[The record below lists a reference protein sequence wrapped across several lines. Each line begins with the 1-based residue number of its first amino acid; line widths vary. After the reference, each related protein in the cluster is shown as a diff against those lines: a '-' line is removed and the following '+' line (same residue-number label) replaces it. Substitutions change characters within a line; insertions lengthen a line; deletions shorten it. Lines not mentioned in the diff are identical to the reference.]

1 MTSVCQIMFAVV
13 CTLPRPN
20 APEPMLF
27 GYGKAVNRAVIEAS
41 FVAPLPAIGP
51 VLAMK
56 PEPVRKQPHQRRGE
70 RPGEGLAV
78 LASYAPTRSAGK
90 IWKGQGNLFVLSD
103 GNEQTGCLH
112 KDRRLYSAMKKIRA
126 HFGKP
131 LVIESAYRSPAY
143 NAALRKRSKNV
154 AKNSYHI
161 KCRAIDMR
169 ISGVPIK
176 TIARY
181 AATLKEVGGIGTYRT
196 WLHLDSG
203 RRRYW

>member
-1 MTSVCQIMFAVV
+1 M
-13 CTLPRPN
+13 
-20 APEPMLF
+20 

-41 FVAPLPAIGP
+41 FTPQPPAVGPL
-51 VLAMK
+51 VAMK
-56 PEPVRKQPHQRRGE
+56 PEPVREHPQRARGE
-70 RPGEGLAV
+70 RSGEGLAV

-90 IWKGQGNLFVLSD
+90 VWKGQGNLFVLSD

-112 KDRRLYSAMKKIRA
+112 KDKRLYSAMKKIRA

-143 NAALRKRSKNV
+143 NAALRKRSKKV
-154 AKNSYHI
+154 AKNSLHMR
-161 KCRAIDMR
+161 CAAIDFR

-181 AATLKEVGGIGTYRT
+181 AATLKEVGGIGTYRS
-196 WLHLDSG
+196 WIHIDSG